1 MKSLVAKISILSF
14 IFNTAYAD
22 CDWSKIKKNQDE
34 SYTYTK
40 ELHVCVGQMKEDL
53 DTSNKKVETLNKA
66 LDLKDFALKMA
77 DDRAVMW
84 MNTSLKLEEKV
95 AKVDELSSKNQ
106 WLFFALGVAATA
118 ASAYVASRVLR

>member
-1 MKSLVAKISILSF
+1 MSF
-14 IFNTAYAD
+14 AFNTAYAD

-53 DTSNKKVETLNKA
+53 SVSNKKIENLNKA
-66 LDLKDFALKMA
+66 LDLKDFALKAA

-95 AKVDELSSKNQ
+95 SKIDELSSKNQ

-118 ASAYVASRVLR
+118 ASVYVASRAIR